1 MKKVLST
8 VLAVVMLASSAIA
21 FSSCDTKHKCDFCG
35 EEKKCVEKTV
45 MGESMYICDDCIDE
59 INEFYE

>member
-1 MKKVLST
+1 M
-8 VLAVVMLASSAIA
+8 SAILSVLILSLSA
-21 FSSCDTKHKCDFCG
+21 IVFSSCDAKRECDFCG

>member
-1 MKKVLST
+1 MIVT
-8 VLAVVMLASSAIA
+8 T
-21 FSSCDTKHKCDFCG
+21 SCDAKRECDFCG

-45 MGESMYICDDCIDE
+45 MGESMYICDDCMDE